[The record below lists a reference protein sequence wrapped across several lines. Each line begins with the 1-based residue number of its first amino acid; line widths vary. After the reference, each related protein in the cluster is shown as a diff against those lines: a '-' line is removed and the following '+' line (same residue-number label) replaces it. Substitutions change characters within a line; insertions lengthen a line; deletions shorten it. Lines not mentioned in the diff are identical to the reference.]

1 MKTMNVKRV
10 VSAAALVLVSGAASA
25 AAPDVTSAVASIG
38 EFGVVI
44 GTLGGAY
51 LLLTIAKKAWGKIGG

>member
-1 MKTMNVKRV
+1 MKTLNVTSV
-10 VSAAALVLVSGAASA
+10 VSAVSLALVSGAASA
-25 AAPDVTSAVASIG
+25 AAPDVTGAVASIG

>member
-1 MKTMNVKRV
+1 MKTMNVKSV
-10 VSAAALVLVSGAASA
+10 VAAVSLALVSGAASA
-25 AAPDVTSAVASIG
+25 AAPDVSGAVTSIG
-38 EFGVVI
+38 EFGTVI

>member
-10 VSAAALVLVSGAASA
+10 VLASALVMASGAASA
-25 AAPDVTSAVASIG
+25 AAPDVTSAVSSID

>member
-10 VSAAALVLVSGAASA
+10 VLASALVMASG